1 MKESERRIH
10 KEGSMF
16 RIQKDAECVKQ
27 VKEVIED
34 WRNPFEESK
43 ELVSLSSDFVAIN
56 TRKEVLLTA
65 KEKAKSA
72 LSSLEHWTNT
82 KPKLL
87 VFFFKLITCKHKRE
101 NNAYSTN
108 TKARN

>member
-10 KEGSMF
+10 KEGSMI

-27 VKEVIED
+27 VMEVIED

-43 ELVSLSSDFVAIN
+43 ELVSLSSGFVAIN
-56 TRKEVLLTA
+56 TMKEVLLTA

-72 LSSLEHWTNT
+72 LSSLEHWTNS
-82 KPKLL
+82 KPTLL
-87 VFFFKLITCKHKRE
+87 GFLTHFQ
-101 NNAYSTN
+101 N
-108 TKARN
+108 

>member
-27 VKEVIED
+27 VMEVIED

-43 ELVSLSSDFVAIN
+43 ELV
-56 TRKEVLLTA
+56 
-65 KEKAKSA
+65 
-72 LSSLEHWTNT
+72 
-82 KPKLL
+82 
-87 VFFFKLITCKHKRE
+87 
-101 NNAYSTN
+101 
-108 TKARN
+108 

>member
-1 MKESERRIH
+1 MKERERRIH

-27 VKEVIED
+27 VMEVIED

-43 ELVSLSSDFVAIN
+43 ELVSLSSGFVAIN
-56 TRKEVLLTA
+56 TMKEVLLTA

-72 LSSLEHWTNT
+72 LISSLEHWTNS
-82 KPKLL
+82 KPTLL
-87 VFFFKLITCKHKRE
+87 GFLTHFQ
-101 NNAYSTN
+101 N
-108 TKARN
+108 